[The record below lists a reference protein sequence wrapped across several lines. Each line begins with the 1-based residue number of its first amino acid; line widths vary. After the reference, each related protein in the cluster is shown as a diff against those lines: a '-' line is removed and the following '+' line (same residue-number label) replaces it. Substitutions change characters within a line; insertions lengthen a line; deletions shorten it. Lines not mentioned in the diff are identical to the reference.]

1 VPLQVP
7 FDQRLTDLQAQI
19 DQLSLTLQFWRQT
32 QDHLQPMERRLSRL
46 TEECAEILDRWRTTG
61 ERHAQAVDELE
72 TRLVGWSE
80 IEARLQQETS
90 ERLRVLER
98 SIESEWSVLRRL
110 HEQPINE
117 LRDQA
122 ASLTEICTAA
132 AGSAQTGLER
142 AEARLALLEQ
152 DIHRKLDEM
161 TLEIRS
167 AVSQL
172 RLHGGT
178 MALGAGPAAPWPLE
192 GVARLHEQLREGAVP
207 VDAATAANT
216 EIGGSHNGMTV
227 SPGTLARRLPARQE
241 AAGATV
247 DVSVPSADLPAEGE
261 SAARDSLIPRS
272 AAGRALLALVGVAL
286 IGAIVL
292 AIAFYR
298 QVGEVAARVTEAQ
311 QEAQRTAAAANTR
324 VEESRKEA
332 AEQIAEAREAALEAQ
347 IVSDVLAAPDLLRFN
362 LEGGDETGRR
372 SAHLLLSRTRGLVFS
387 GSRLPAPVDGSAY
400 QIWLLT
406 GAAPMSAGTFVP
418 DPSGRATVAT
428 DNPRL
433 PPRVIG
439 VVVTMEPSAGS
450 EAPTGPPLLA
460 RAQ

>member
-1 VPLQVP
+1 VSLQVP
-7 FDQRLTDLQAQI
+7 FEQRLSDLQAQI

-46 TEECAEILDRWRTTG
+46 TEECAEILDRWKTTG

-90 ERLRVLER
+90 ERLRGLER
-98 SIESEWSVLRRL
+98 SIESEWSVLRQL
-110 HEQPINE
+110 HEQPVKE

-122 ASLTEICTAA
+122 ATLTEICTAA

-152 DIHRKLDEM
+152 DMHRKLDQM
-161 TLEIRS
+161 TLEIRG

-178 MALGAGPAAPWPLE
+178 MAIGAGSAAPWPLE
-192 GVARLHEQLREGAVP
+192 GVARLHEQLREGATP
-207 VDAATAANT
+207 LDTESAAN
-216 EIGGSHNGMTV
+216 IDGGASLDGRAVT
-227 SPGTLARRLPARQE
+227 PGILARRLPPPRE
-241 AAGATV
+241 PPGATV
-247 DVSVPSADLPAEGE
+247 DVSVPSPDPAAAREP
-261 SAARDSLIPRS
+261 AARDSLIPTS
-272 AAGRALLALVGVAL
+272 AAGRAALALVGVVLVAAILLAL
-286 IGAIVL
+286 S
-292 AIAFYR
+292 FYR
-298 QVGEVAARVTEAQ
+298 QVGEVAARATEAQ

-332 AEQIAEAREAALEAQ
+332 AEQIAQAREAALKAQ
-347 IVSDVLAAPDLLRFN
+347 VVSDVLAAPDLLRFN
-362 LEGGDETGRR
+362 LAGGDETGRL

-387 GSRLPAPVDGSAY
+387 GSRLPAPAEGSAY

-406 GAAPMSAGTFVP
+406 GEAPISAGTFVP

-439 VVVTMEPSAGS
+439 VVVTTEPAAGS
-450 EAPTGPPLLA
+450 EVPSGPPLLA

>member
-1 VPLQVP
+1 VSLQVP
-7 FDQRLTDLQAQI
+7 FEQRLTDLQAQI

-46 TEECAEILDRWRTTG
+46 TEECAEILDRWKTTG

-98 SIESEWSVLRRL
+98 SIESEWSVLRHL
-110 HEQPINE
+110 HEEPVKE

-161 TLEIRS
+161 TLEIRG

-172 RLHGGT
+172 RLHGST
-178 MALGAGPAAPWPLE
+178 MAIGPGPAAPWPLE
-192 GVARLHEQLREGAVP
+192 GVARLHEQLREGAAP
-207 VDAATAANT
+207 LDAAAAANT
-216 EIGGSHNGMTV
+216 DIVTSQDGMAG
-227 SPGTLARRLPARQE
+227 SPGTLARRLPPRQE
-241 AAGATV
+241 AEGATV
-247 DVSVPSADLPAEGE
+247 DVSAPSAEVPAEAAG
-261 SAARDSLIPRS
+261 ARDSLIPAS
-272 AAGRALLALVGVAL
+272 AGGRALAAAVGVVL
-286 IGAIVL
+286 IAAIVL

-298 QVGEVAARVTEAQ
+298 QVGEAAARAAEAQ
-311 QEAQRTAAAANTR
+311 QDAQRTAAAATTR

-332 AEQIAEAREAALEAQ
+332 AAQIAEAREAALKAQ

-362 LEGGDETGRR
+362 LEGGDETGRL

-387 GSRLPAPVDGSAY
+387 GSRLPAPAAGSTY
-400 QIWLLT
+400 QIWLLS

-418 DPSGRATVAT
+418 DPSGRVTVAT

-433 PPRVIG
+433 PPRVVG
-439 VVVTMEPSAGS
+439 VVVTTEPSAGS
-450 EAPTGPPLLA
+450 KAPTGPPILA
-460 RAQ
+460 RAAQ

>member
-1 VPLQVP
+1 VSLQVP
-7 FDQRLTDLQAQI
+7 FEQRLIDLQAQI

-46 TEECAEILDRWRTTG
+46 TEECAEILDRWKTTG
-61 ERHAQAVDELE
+61 DRHAQAVDELE

-90 ERLRVLER
+90 DRLRGLER
-98 SIESEWSVLRRL
+98 SIESEWSVLRQL
-110 HEQPINE
+110 HEEPVKE
-117 LRDQA
+117 LREQA
-122 ASLTEICTAA
+122 ATLTEICTAA

-152 DIHRKLDEM
+152 DMHRKLDAM
-161 TLEIRS
+161 ALEIRG

-172 RLHGGT
+172 RLQGST
-178 MALGAGPAAPWPLE
+178 MAIGAGSAAPWPLE
-192 GVARLHEQLREGAVP
+192 GVARLHEQLREGAVAP
-207 VDAATAANT
+207 EAVSVAGTDS
-216 EIGGSHNGMTV
+216 GGDLGGVPIS
-227 SPGTLARRLPARQE
+227 SGTLARRLPPRPE
-241 AAGATV
+241 PPGTTV
-247 DVSVPSADLPAEGE
+247 DVAGPSAGVPAAEE
-261 SAARDSLIPRS
+261 SPAHGAVTPSTP
-272 AAGRALLALVGVAL
+272 AGRRVLALFAVVLVAM
-286 IGAIVL
+286 IAL
-292 AIAFYR
+292 AISFYR
-298 QVGEVAARVTEAQ
+298 QVGAVAARASEAQ

-332 AEQIAEAREAALEAQ
+332 AEQIAVARDAALKAQ

-362 LEGGDETGRR
+362 LAGGSEATRIA
-372 SAHLLLSRTRGLVFS
+372 AHLLLSRTRGLVFS
-387 GSRLPAPVDGSAY
+387 GSRLPAPADGSAY

-428 DNPRL
+428 DTPRL

-439 VVVTMEPSAGS
+439 VVVTTEPAAGS
-450 EAPTGPPLLA
+450 EEPTGPPLLV
-460 RAQ
+460 RAE